1 MSADEPSPATRDGN
15 AWSRFRSLFWL
26 TAAEAL
32 ALFLGALIPM
42 PWRVFAVAIALLLFP
57 FILMAIY
64 WRPPKRE
71 D

>member
-1 MSADEPSPATRDGN
+1 MR
-15 AWSRFRSLFWL
+15 SRFKTGCWAFV
-26 TAAEAL
+26 AEAV
-32 ALFLGALIPM
+32 ALLIAAAM
-42 PWRVFAVAIALLLFP
+42 PTPWSIFAAAVALLLFP